1 MALAPPRSLSP
12 SKVSS
17 FTDCPLAF
25 RLSVIDRLP
34 ERPSPAAVK
43 GTLVHRALEALVW
56 EHPPGDRTVEV
67 ATAEVH
73 RSWRAMQGDT
83 EVRGLA
89 LTGDQGDELV
99 EDAVMLARRYFELE
113 DPDRVRAVGVELGL
127 EADVDGLR
135 LRGVIDRLDLNDEG
149 DLVVVDYKTGRAPSA
164 GFERSKMAGVHVYA
178 LLCERVL
185 GRAPVEVRLL
195 HLREPVA
202 IVATPSD
209 QSIRGQRQ
217 RSVAVWRA
225 IERACDRGDFRPR
238 PSRLCGYCSF
248 QAMCPAFGGTPP
260 VAGAGTARRGEPA
273 PAPAN
278 GQARGPERETKATA
292 PVP

>member
-1 MALAPPRSLSP
+1 
-12 SKVSS
+12 VSS

-34 ERPSPAAVK
+34 ERPSAAAVK

-56 EHPPGDRTVEV
+56 EHAPGDRTIDV
-67 ATAEVH
+67 ATAEIH
-73 RSWRAMQGDT
+73 RSWNAMHDDT
-83 EVRGLA
+83 EVQGLA
-89 LTGDQGDELV
+89 LTDDEGEKLV
-99 EDAVMLARRYFELE
+99 ADAVVLAHRYFELE

-135 LRGVIDRLDLNDEG
+135 LRGVIDRLDLNDDG
-149 DLVVVDYKTGRAPSA
+149 DLVVIDYKTGRAPSE
-164 GFERSKMAGVHVYA
+164 GFERAKLAGVQVYA

-195 HLREPVA
+195 YLRDRVT

-209 QSIRGQRQ
+209 QSIRGQR
-217 RSVAVWRA
+217 RRAVAVWRA

-238 PSRLCGYCSF
+238 PSRLCSYCSF
-248 QAMCPAFGGTPP
+248 QAQCPAFDGLGD
-260 VAGAGTARRGEPA
+260 GAAVDGAAKAKVGPA
-273 PAPAN
+273 PADH
-278 GQARGPERETKATA
+278 ETNATA
-292 PVP
+292 RLL